1 MPAEPLRLLL
11 AIFLI
16 VMFGIALLYLSR
28 RQLTLRQS
36 LAWGVFALLVPVLG
50 PLLVIALRPGKPR
63 CQITTGV
70 PGGGELNEK

>member
-1 MPAEPLRLLL
+1 M
-11 AIFLI
+11 
-16 VMFGIALLYLSR
+16 SR